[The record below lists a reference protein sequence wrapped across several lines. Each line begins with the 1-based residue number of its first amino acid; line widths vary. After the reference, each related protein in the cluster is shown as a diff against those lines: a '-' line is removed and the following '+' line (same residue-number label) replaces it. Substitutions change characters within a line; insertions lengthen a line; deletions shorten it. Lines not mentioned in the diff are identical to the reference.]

1 MQLKKYLVELR
12 RKGGKS
18 HEKTEVDAASAKHAE
33 RVAIRKVIDTKHS
46 ASKPA
51 DWIVVS
57 VEANP

>member
-1 MQLKKYLVELR
+1 MQLKTYLVKLR

-18 HEKTEVDAASAKHAE
+18 HEQTEVPAAGAKHAE
-33 RVAIRKVIDTKHS
+33 RVAIRQVIDTKHQ

-57 VEANP
+57 VEAKP